1 MTANEIRKQFL
12 DFFEERGHQI
22 ANPAPIVV
30 KGDSTLMFTNA
41 GMNQF
46 KELFLG
52 NQPVKHPR
60 VADTQH
66 CLRVSG
72 KHNDLEDVGH
82 DTYHHTLFEM
92 LGNWSFGDYFK
103 TEAIAWAWELLTEV
117 FKLDKD
123 RLYVTVFEG
132 DTKEGLAFDTDS
144 KNEWLKWIAE
154 DRILLGNKKDNFWE
168 MGEQGPCGPC
178 SEMHIDL
185 RPAAERAAVSGATLV
200 NNDHPQVIEVWN
212 LVFME
217 FNRKADGSL
226 EKLPAKHVDTG
237 MGFERLCRAIAAAS
251 SNYDTDV
258 FQPLIQQLERLSGK
272 KYGIHEDT
280 DIAFRVIADHI
291 RAITFVIA
299 DGQLPSNNKAGYVCR
314 RILRRA
320 IRYGYTFLGFEEAFM
335 YQLVPTL
342 TEQMGAVFTQ
352 LAPQQDFLQRIIK
365 EEEIAFLRT
374 LTNGLRRI
382 TQVQNELKAAGLS
395 QIDGATAFELY
406 DTYGFP
412 IDLTAL
418 IARENGYSIDEEGFK
433 SEMEVQKNRSR
444 EAAKID
450 AGDWVLVSEEQEAV
464 QFVGYDQLEVQ
475 TQIQRYRA
483 VKSKSKESYQVVLQ
497 ETPFYAESGGQVGDT
512 GILRDSNQR
521 EIKVLN
527 TFKENNLLVHELS
540 ELPVNPA
547 DTFLA
552 LVNSELRA
560 EIASNHSATHLLHAA
575 LRHVLGHHVEQKGSL
590 VNADYLRFDFSHFA
604 KMSDAELE
612 AVEQEVNAHIR
623 AAIKLDERRAVPIE
637 EAKALGAMA
646 LFGEK
651 YGDQVR
657 VITFDP
663 SYSVELC
670 GGTHVHNSAHIGLF
684 KITSESS
691 IATGVRRIEAITG
704 KTALNWMQQQLN
716 QLQEVKDLLKNPK
729 DLTTQVQ
736 KLLEENNALRKEI
749 ENLEQVQINELA
761 ANLAGQFIASG
772 QAMVLAKRVDV
783 RSAEGLKKLASE
795 LRKQH
800 ANGYV
805 VLGAVVSE
813 KPQLVVAIGDALV
826 ASAKLN
832 AGNIVREAAKLMQ
845 GGGGGQP
852 FLATAGGSELG
863 GLAAAIEA
871 AKNSI

>member
-12 DFFEERGHQI
+12 DFFQERGHQI
-22 ANPAPIVV
+22 ENPAPIVV

-52 NQPVKHPR
+52 NQPIKYPR

-132 DTKEGLAFDTDS
+132 DAKEGLDFDNDAKS
-144 KNEWLKWIAE
+144 EWLKWIAD

-178 SEMHIDL
+178 SEIHIDL
-185 RPAAERAAVSGATLV
+185 RTDAERAAVSGARLV

-272 KYGIHEDT
+272 KYGLHEDT

-382 TQVQNELKAAGLS
+382 TQVQNELKAAGQT
-395 QIDGATAFELY
+395 QIDGATAFELF

-418 IARENGYSIDEEGFK
+418 IARENGLTIDEEGFK
-433 SEMEVQKNRSR
+433 AEMEKQKSRSR

-450 AGDWVLVSEEQEAV
+450 AGDWVLVSEEQDAV

-483 VKSKSKESYQVVLQ
+483 VKSKNRESYQVVLQ

-512 GILRDSNQR
+512 GILRDSNKR

-527 TFKENNLLVHELS
+527 TFKENNLIVHELS

-552 LVNSELRA
+552 LVNNDLRSET
-560 EIASNHSATHLLHAA
+560 ASNHSATHLLHAA
-575 LRHVLGHHVEQKGSL
+575 LRHVLGQHVEQKGSL

-604 KMSDAELE
+604 KMSESELE
-612 AVEQEVNAHIR
+612 TVELEVNAHIR

-651 YGDQVR
+651 YGDRVR

-663 SYSVELC
+663 NYSVELC
-670 GGTHVHNSAHIGLF
+670 GGTHVHNTAHIGLF

-704 KTALNWMQQQLN
+704 KTALSWMQEQLN
-716 QLQEVKDLLKNPK
+716 HLQEVKDLLKNPK
-729 DLTTQVQ
+729 DLSAQVQ
-736 KLLEENNALRKEI
+736 KLLEETNALRKE
-749 ENLEQVQINELA
+749 LEQLEQAQLNQLA
-761 ANLAGQFIASG
+761 VGLQEQFMVKGEAKILATQ
-772 QAMVLAKRVDV
+772 VEV

-800 ANGYV
+800 SNNFV
-805 VLGAVVSE
+805 VLGAVVGD
-813 KPQLVVAIGDALV
+813 KPQLVVAIGDDLV
-826 ASAKLN
+826 NNAKLN
-832 AGNIVREAAKLMQ
+832 AGSIVREAAKMMQ

-852 FLATAGGSELG
+852 FLATAGGSNVLG
-863 GLAAAIEA
+863 LPAAIEA
-871 AKNSI
+871 AKNMI